1 MDESHLVIVAYDDE
15 YKADEFRVAL
25 RRMQGEG
32 LLQVD
37 ESAVSVRGLDG
48 KIRLSQELDLT
59 AERKNQGH
67 WLGILAAV
75 VTGVQPLI
83 LAGTAAGAVIGKL
96 TDHGI
101 TTNIMKEIGQS
112 LTPRTSA
119 LFILGPAPTRI
130 PRPERE
136 CRIGS

>member
-1 MDESHLVIVAYDDE
+1 MDESHLVVVAYDDE
-15 YKADEFRVAL
+15 YKADEVRVAL

-37 ESAVSVRGLDG
+37 ESAVSIRGLDG

-112 LTPRTSA
+112 LTPGTSA
-119 LFILGPAPTRI
+119 LFILGRAPTRI
-130 PRPERE
+130 SRPERE